1 MTVGD
6 IAILSRF
13 LVDADSTSYTNAN
26 LLININNS
34 YERVIGNIIAENT
47 NIIIGDS
54 RFTTL
59 PTGLANLVAGTQSY
73 RLTTLDANWLT
84 VHTVKV
90 LDSSSDW
97 VELDLINLKDV
108 EPFEQ
113 YQETDGLPLEY
124 AVREDFIM
132 LFPAPAA
139 AKVTTTNG
147 LQVVFERTASVF
159 TSAELTTGTVIPGFA
174 SPYHELL
181 SFEAAIP
188 YAIKYKPERVQ
199 FLRTRSKEIEKD
211 LMRFYARRDKDT
223 FKRPVITSKIIEHR

>member
-13 LVDADSTSYTNAN
+13 LVDADATSYTNAN

-84 VHTVKV
+84 IHTVKV
-90 LDSSSDW
+90 LDSSGDW

-124 AVREDFIM
+124 AIREDFLM

-139 AKVTTTNG
+139 ANVTTTNG
-147 LQVVFERTASVF
+147 LQVVFERTANVF
-159 TSAELTTGTVIPGFA
+159 SSAELTTGTVIPGFA

-188 YAIKYKPERVQ
+188 YAIKYKPKRVQ
-199 FLRTRSKEIEKD
+199 FLRTRAKEIEKD